1 MAEGMGRSWLEL
13 AAVATVSL
21 CQLLLADEPL
31 FAQDPPVIKPPRIAV
46 LSPLGVVRGQ
56 KTRVVLRGW
65 SLKDAV
71 VSAPD
76 FPTVS
81 ISVVSHAAAAI
92 PGKQKAEQIGDEQ
105 LELDVEVPAEVV
117 AEQLQ
122 FVVKTAGG
130 ESVGRRVPLGA
141 GFSLVQEQEP
151 NDGFRQAQQVEIP
164 QVIIGSV
171 HADANV
177 DVYAFEVAQ
186 GGVVRIE
193 VEAAAIGSNLD
204 AFLTLLSAS
213 GEIIASSDDVSVST
227 VQAKGPAAAGSVA
240 ATTDFP
246 QRDACV
252 QVQLAAGRYL
262 VTLQDAHDRGGP
274 AHPYRLTLQWSQ
286 KSDAAVQ

>member
-1 MAEGMGRSWLEL
+1 MAEGMGRSWLEK

-21 CQLLLADEPL
+21 CQLLLAGEPL
-31 FAQDPPVIKPPRIAV
+31 LAQDPPVIKPPRIAV

-141 GFSLVQEQEP
+141 GFPLVQEQEP
-151 NDGFRQAQQVEIP
+151 NDGFRQAQQVAIP

-186 GGVVRIE
+186 GE
-193 VEAAAIGSNLD
+193 IG
-204 AFLTLLSAS
+204 
-213 GEIIASSDDVSVST
+213 
-227 VQAKGPAAAGSVA
+227 
-240 ATTDFP
+240 
-246 QRDACV
+246 R
-252 QVQLAAGRYL
+252 
-262 VTLQDAHDRGGP
+262 AH
-274 AHPYRLTLQWSQ
+274 
-286 KSDAAVQ
+286 V

>member
-1 MAEGMGRSWLEL
+1 M

-21 CQLLLADEPL
+21 CLLLAGEPL
-31 FAQDPPVIKPPRIAV
+31 AAQDSPVIKPPRIAV
-46 LSPLGVVRGQ
+46 LSPLGVVCGQ

-71 VSAPD
+71 VSAPSH
-76 FPTVS
+76 PTVS

-92 PGKQKAEQIGDEQ
+92 PDKQKAEQIGDEQ
-105 LELDVEVPAEVV
+105 LELDVEVPADVV

-122 FVVKTAGG
+122 FVVKTAAG
-130 ESVGRRVPLGA
+130 ESIGRRVPLGA
-141 GFSLVQEQEP
+141 AFPLVEEQEP
-151 NDGFRQAQQVEIP
+151 NDGFRQAQQVGIP
-164 QVIIGSV
+164 QVIAGSV

-186 GGVVRIE
+186 GGAVRIE

-227 VQAKGPAAAGSVA
+227 VPAQGLAAAGSMA
-240 ATTDFP
+240 ATTEFP
-246 QRDACV
+246 HRDACV